1 MENESKRISEEFGL
15 ASESEAVKEYRRLNR
30 DFMYA
35 NYPLIADE
43 IIASLRREKPC
54 IVDMGTGLGS
64 LARELAKRLPAG
76 RIYGIDISA
85 EMLDEAQAINATEMV
100 SNLTLMRSDINRL
113 PFADDT
119 FDGIVSF
126 GVLHHLGDV
135 AHAFSEIRRV
145 LRQGGEAFLYDL
157 RKDPPGAMV
166 SEIVTAMPPLQ
177 QRAFLESVK
186 EGLDVSHIEAVV
198 KSLGVTRHSLSCP
211 AYSRATILKNKSV
224 LQASRFLGKRFNQLL
239 VMIYLQK

>member
-85 EMLDEAQAINATEMV
+85 EMLDEAQAINATEMA

-177 QRAFLESVK
+177 QRAFLASVK